1 MKHQEQVNV
10 TQYIGGKRV
19 VTCIQVEV
27 ELNVAAAAKKLAQK
41 AYDNK
46 SRISRG
52 CGGALKVT
60 YTKTLTQHVPVR

>member
-1 MKHQEQVNV
+1 MKHEQQVNV
-10 TQYIGGKRV
+10 AQYIGGKRV

-27 ELNVAAAAKKLAQK
+27 ELDVAAAAKELAQK

-46 SRISRG
+46 SGISRE

-60 YTKTLTQHVPVR
+60 YTKTISQHVPVV